1 MLRNKGK
8 YKARK
13 QGSTD
18 HEVITGCKATRE
30 QLTEHADGRVLMLRS
45 VNQAT
50 KGLTGLCL
58 ISSGVPS
65 CWILP
70 LHNPRNDEITCPN
83 TQG

>member
-1 MLRNKGK
+1 ML
-8 YKARK
+8 
-13 QGSTD
+13 QG
-18 HEVITGCKATRE
+18 RQQ

-50 KGLTGLCL
+50 KGLTGLCF

-70 LHNPRNDEITCPN
+70 LHNGSGNESSSIPANEISSIPAN
-83 TQG
+83 QGHQTP